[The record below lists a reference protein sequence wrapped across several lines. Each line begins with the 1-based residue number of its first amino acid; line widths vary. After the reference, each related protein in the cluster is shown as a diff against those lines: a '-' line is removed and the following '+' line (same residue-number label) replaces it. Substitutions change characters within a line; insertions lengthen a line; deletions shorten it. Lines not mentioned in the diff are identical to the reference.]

1 MSLHHEI
8 EEACEGLVS
17 RWVIVAEVIEQNDE
31 RQLHVFSGSGLDNA
45 GPPPWDAA
53 GMLLYAH
60 KMAMEDDDE

>member
-1 MSLHHEI
+1 M
-8 EEACEGLVS
+8 S